1 MLDNTQGEHVEL
13 SNRLEAFDFKHSCQ
27 NITVRIRLPALAV
40 PMFLLRPC
48 D

>member
-13 SNRLEAFDFKHSCQ
+13 SNRLEAFDFNVPKHHSA
-27 NITVRIRLPALAV
+27 IRLPALAV